1 MKRPIDET
9 IGSWGA
15 CAPGENTWTVSG
27 KSTWWDAALEYA
39 NEWDTQGL
47 NNPTDQIEVWEE
59 LAPRDPVEF
68 LHASRIIDGMDADG
82 HEHYFLDVCD
92 NWPPE
97 TTTAQDEDLETEVR
111 KVVGAWLDKHKL
123 RPAWKVG
130 GRSWVVT
137 YDEAK
142 ARAEAA
148 KEAE

>member
-15 CAPGENTWTVSG
+15 CAPGEETWSASG
-27 KSTWWDAALEYA
+27 HATWWDAALAYFDDELRG
-39 NEWDTQGL
+39 E
-47 NNPTDQIEVWEE
+47 IEVWEE
-59 LAPRDPVEF
+59 LAPCDPVKF
-68 LHASRIIDGMDADG
+68 LHASHIIDGMDADG
-82 HEHYFLDVCD
+82 HEHYCLDVCD

-97 TTTAQDEDLETEVR
+97 TTTEQDEDLETEVR

-137 YDEAK
+137 YAEAK
-142 ARAEAA
+142 ARAEAE